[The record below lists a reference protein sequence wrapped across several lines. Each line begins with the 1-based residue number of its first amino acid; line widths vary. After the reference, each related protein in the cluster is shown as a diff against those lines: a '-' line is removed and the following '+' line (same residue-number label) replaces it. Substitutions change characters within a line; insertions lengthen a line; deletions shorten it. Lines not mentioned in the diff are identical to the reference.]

1 MKLWGR
7 EATEAVEADP
17 SNGIEAQEAKP
28 KVEGVEEKMRKA
40 EKALNQAYNQ
50 QNKAE
55 QAINQNKDPA
65 EVYDLMQR
73 VKDAYENTLEKEI
86 ALERIREEYK
96 LLDEEFQRVNEK
108 RDATFAKML
117 EKELETAAGELGG
130 LVEAYN
136 VAKGNKEGYDAE
148 ETKLREERQAMD
160 TDGSDQAAKDAKDG
174 ELSSHQANKDGIYE
188 AYDNAKQAKNDKEGL
203 IQSAANLRE

>member
-17 SNGIEAQEAKP
+17 SNGIEAKEAQP

-55 QAINQNKDPA
+55 QAVNQNKDPA
-65 EVYDLMQR
+65 EVYDLMQK
-73 VKDAYENTLEKEI
+73 VKDAFENTLEKEI

-96 LLDEEFQRVNEK
+96 LLDEEFQRANEK

-136 VAKGNKEGYDAE
+136 VAKGNKEGYDAV
-148 ETKLREERQAMD
+148 ETRLREERQAMD

-174 ELSSHQANKDGIYE
+174 ELSSHQANKDGIYS
-188 AYDNAKQAKNDKEGL
+188 AYDDAKQAKNDKEGL